1 MDKEKFRIPKYMD
14 SGSSL
19 NDAPSPTGGSS
30 DLYQKIM
37 RELQNPSAS
46 SDSGQS
52 TSGALPPVSAQT
64 SETRIPVSQPDG
76 SMPASEYADM
86 PIGQV
91 LGKAV
96 TNLPSS
102 GLNALKEI
110 GSAVYNYDDTLSA
123 IGDVGKGLASKAAG
137 AIGIEQDPALKAER
151 EQTVD
156 AIGGMY
162 KDRYTNYGQF
172 AKTLAEDPFAIGM
185 DAATVIPGI
194 GLASKAPLAGK
205 IANIAKFGDPLA
217 IATKAVSAAPQFVAG
232 ALRIPQAMASGSPAA
247 ALGIAQQLGRTGSQV
262 ERNAFLRG
270 TRKDTP
276 INTVSQ
282 RGEDLMNELKDNAQ
296 SSYLRGRA
304 SLATTE
310 LPLNDI
316 YDSISN
322 ARRSINSSGVPYN
335 SDTMR
340 AIDELELEV
349 DKLRAF
355 PNRDSRSAVGL
366 DELKRH
372 LREKIDGFGS
382 ANKNVL
388 YPIATS
394 VRDTIAKADPNYAKM
409 MDDYQEFIQH
419 FKDLKGIGFNANL
432 SETAR
437 IQKLLNL
444 LKKEDRL
451 DLLKKL
457 SEGTEAGK
465 ELIPM
470 LAGMAFREIAPP
482 AYQGFGLA
490 GLGMLAAQG
499 PHGIGAVAL
508 GSPRAAGLSQYA
520 LGRIGGAVP
529 QISSAIPN
537 ALVALEGQREG
548 RKSGGRVGSHE
559 VEAGRLVM
567 AAERA
572 KKGLSA
578 HTEGLLN
585 TSDESVASA
594 LEIAN
599 RSI

>member
-1 MDKEKFRIPKYMD
+1 MDKGKFGIPKYID
-14 SGSSL
+14 SGSSSSG
-19 NDAPSPTGGSS
+19 ASSSTGGSS
-30 DLYQKIM
+30 ELYQKVM
-37 RELQNPSAS
+37 RDLQNPSAS
-46 SDSGQS
+46 SAPEQS
-52 TSGALPPVSAQT
+52 TSGASPPVSTERPQL
-64 SETRIPVSQPDG
+64 EG

-96 TNLPSS
+96 TNIPRS
-102 GLNALKEI
+102 GVNTLKQLGE
-110 GSAVYNYDDTLSA
+110 AVFVNPGDTLSA

-137 AIGIEQDPALKAER
+137 AVGFEQDPTKKAETER
-151 EQTVD
+151 VVD

-162 KDRYTNYGQF
+162 KDRYTNYGEF

-185 DAATVIPGI
+185 DVATVVPGI
-194 GLASKAPLAGK
+194 GLVSKAPLAGK
-205 IANIAKFGDPLA
+205 IAKVASFGDPLA

-232 ALRIPQAMASGSPAA
+232 ALRIPQALATGSPAA
-247 ALGIAQQLGRTGSQV
+247 ALNIGQQLGRTGDKI

-270 TRKDTP
+270 TRKDVP
-276 INTVSQ
+276 LSTVSDQ
-282 RGEDLMNELKDNAQ
+282 AVDLVQELKKNVQ
-296 SSYLRGRA
+296 SSYLRGRS
-304 SLATTE
+304 SLATQE
-310 LPLNDI
+310 LPMGDILAALNKAESSLGLNTYAFPEVRAVLDSMRKQIDESYTHPNPAARSAVELDTLKQSLNDI
-316 YDSISN
+316 IRLNSKNIGGKIGLVGEV
-322 ARRSINSSGVPYN
+322 AR
-335 SDTMR
+335 
-340 AIDELELEV
+340 
-349 DKLRAF
+349 
-355 PNRDSRSAVGL
+355 
-366 DELKRH
+366 
-372 LREKIDGFGS
+372 
-382 ANKNVL
+382 
-388 YPIATS
+388 S
-394 VRDTIAKADPNYAKM
+394 VRDTIARADPSYAKM
-409 MDDYQEFIQH
+409 MEDYQQWIEH
-419 FKDLKGIGFNANL
+419 FKDLKAIGANEGL

-437 IQKLLNL
+437 IQKLLTL

-451 DLLKKL
+451 DLLTKL
-457 SEGTEAGK
+457 SEGTTAGK

-499 PHGIGAVAL
+499 PHGIGAAAL
-508 GSPRAAGLSQYA
+508 GSPKLAGLSQYA

-537 ALVALEGQREG
+537 ALVNLEGQRTE
-548 RKSGGRVGSHE
+548 RKSGGRVDSHE
-559 VEAGRLVM
+559 AEADRLVM

-585 TSDESVASA
+585 TSDDAVASA